1 MTFADFALFAHC
13 HDYMNAQP
21 CVTMQ
26 FESQFVGGAK
36 AGLLIESTADIV
48 RATRTMLFIR
58 GVLTQE
64 NKPVLAYSAILKR
77 IGM

>member
-1 MTFADFALFAHC
+1 
-13 HDYMNAQP
+13 
-21 CVTMQ
+21 
-26 FESQFVGGAK
+26 
-36 AGLLIESTADIV
+36 LIESTADIV

-64 NKPVLAYSAILKR
+64 GKPVLAYSAILKR